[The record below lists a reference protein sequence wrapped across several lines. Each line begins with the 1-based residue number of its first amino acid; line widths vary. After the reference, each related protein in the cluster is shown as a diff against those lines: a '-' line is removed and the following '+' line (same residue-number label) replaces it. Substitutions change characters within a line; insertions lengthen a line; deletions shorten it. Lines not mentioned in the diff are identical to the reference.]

1 MAPHKMSDE
10 LLRETMQQ
18 FVNANCN
25 YALAARLNRIPRET
39 FRSRLHRALEIYK
52 PENFQSQIDWTY
64 PKTLQIDMAGKTALI
79 GGDAHIWN
87 EQPSPMWKAFCAV
100 AKKVRPDCIVL
111 NGDMLDGGK
120 VSRHGSMLGS
130 KAPKVSV
137 EIDACHK
144 WLKMLPLTK
153 HTHWT
158 IGNHDM
164 RVDNYLA
171 NNAPELEDYAGRL
184 QDRFPNWKFSYSVLL
199 GDVEVRHR
207 FRGGIHAAWNN
218 ALHSGLSIVTNHT
231 HQLQVYAVRNR
242 NGSHW
247 GIETGMLGDPL
258 SPAFEYTE
266 GAASRAVEGFVLLS
280 FDDEGHL
287 LPPEFCEMVRG
298 RPVFR
303 GQYLT

>member
-1 MAPHKMSDE
+1 MSIKMPDS
-10 LLRETMQQ
+10 LLRETIQQ
-18 FVNANCN
+18 YVDCGQNT
-25 YALAARLNRIPRET
+25 ALAARLSGVPSET
-39 FRSRLHRALEIYK
+39 FRSRLMRALAKYNVDEFLPK
-52 PENFQSQIDWTY
+52 VQWTY
-64 PKTLQIDMAGKTALI
+64 PKIIQVEMAGKTALI
-79 GGDAHIWN
+79 GGDAHIW
-87 EQPSPMWKAFCAV
+87 PGPVSTMWKAFCTV

-111 NGDMLDGGK
+111 NGDILDGAR
-120 VSRHGSMLGS
+120 VSRHAGVLGS
-130 KAPKVSV
+130 KAPKISA
-137 EIDACHK
+137 EIDACHD
-144 WLKMLPLTK
+144 WLKMLPLAK

-184 QDRFPNWKFSYSVLL
+184 RDRFPNWQFSYSVMLN
-199 GDVEVRHR
+199 DVEVRHR
-207 FRGGIHAAWNN
+207 FRGGIHATWNN
-218 ALHSGLSIVTNHT
+218 ALHAGLTIVTNHT

-247 GIETGMLGDPL
+247 GIETGMLGDPQ

-266 GAASRAVEGFVLLS
+266 GAPSRAVEGFVLLT

-287 LPPEFCEMVRG
+287 LPPEFCEMIRG

-303 GQYLT
+303 GQYLA

>member
-1 MAPHKMSDE
+1 MGNKMPDS

-18 FVNANCN
+18 FVDCGQNF
-25 YALAARLNRIPRET
+25 ALAARLNGIPKET
-39 FRSRLHRALEIYK
+39 FRSRLERAKTKFSVDE
-52 PENFQSQIDWTY
+52 FQPKIEWTY
-64 PKTLQIDMAGKTALI
+64 PKIIQVDMAGKTALI
-79 GGDAHIWN
+79 GGDAHIW
-87 EQPSPMWKAFCAV
+87 PGPVSTMWKAFCAV
-100 AKKVRPDCIVL
+100 AKKVRPECIVL
-111 NGDMLDGGK
+111 NGDMLDGAR
-120 VSRHGSMLGS
+120 VSRHAGVLGS
-130 KAPKVSV
+130 KAPKVSA
-137 EIDACHK
+137 EIDACHT

-184 QDRFPNWKFSYSVLL
+184 RDRFPNWQFSYSVMLN
-199 GDVEVRHR
+199 DVEVRHR
-207 FRGGIHAAWNN
+207 FRGGIHATWNN
-218 ALHSGLSIVTNHT
+218 ALHAGLTIVTNHT

-247 GIETGMLGDPL
+247 GIETGMLGDPQ

-266 GAASRAVEGFVLLS
+266 GAPSRAVEGFVLLT

-287 LPPEFCEMVRG
+287 LPPEFCEMIRG

-303 GQYLT
+303 GQYLA